1 MSFVATIYSPVFEI
15 LDIYKCFH
23 LNKVLLHSRVDL
35 SNNLYQK
42 IPRSHCATSPIYFFN
57 LTSQH
62 SLLE

>member
-35 SNNLYQK
+35 RKNLYQK
-42 IPRSHCATSPIYFFN
+42 ILRSHCVASSIYFFN

-62 SLLE
+62 NLLE